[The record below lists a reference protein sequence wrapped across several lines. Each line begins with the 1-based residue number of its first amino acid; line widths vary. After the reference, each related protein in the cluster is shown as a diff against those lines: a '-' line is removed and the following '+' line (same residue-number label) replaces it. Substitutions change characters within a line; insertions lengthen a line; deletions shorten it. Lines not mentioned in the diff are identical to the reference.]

1 MEYHILKLTV
11 VLATHTCEY
20 TKIHWAVYFKW
31 VNYSV
36 CEFYLSKAVKSVLRV
51 RK

>member
-11 VLATHTCEY
+11 VLVTHIYEY
-20 TKIHWAVYFKW
+20 AKIHCAVYFKW
-31 VNYSV
+31 VNYLV
-36 CEFYLSKAVKSVLRV
+36 CEFYLSKAVKSVLKV